1 MSPRTETPPS
11 GNAFHHRVHRPAEPD
26 GSAILLLHG
35 TGGTESDLL
44 PLGQALAPRAT
55 LLGVRGR
62 ASDEGVNRW
71 FRRLEMARF
80 DQDSIRDEAAAFA
93 AFLPD
98 LLESQGVDPARLTVL
113 GYSNGANF
121 AAALMALHP
130 GLLRRAILLRPML
143 VLEDLPEVD
152 LSGTEVLAI
161 SGQADPYGGYA
172 PALADWLKGAGARL
186 DSRALPTGHGLSQAD
201 LNIAADWLP
210 QGAT

>member
-1 MSPRTETPPS
+1 MTTA
-11 GNAFHHRVHRPAEPD
+11 AFAHHLHRPDAAD
-26 GSAILLLHG
+26 GSALLLLHG
-35 TGGTESDLL
+35 TGGTETDLI
-44 PLGQALAPRAT
+44 PLGQMLAPQAT
-55 LLGVRGR
+55 LLGLRGR
-62 ASDEGVNRW
+62 ATDEGVTRW

-80 DQDSIRDEAAAFA
+80 DQAQIRSEAQAFA
-93 AFLPD
+93 EALPE
-98 LLESQGVDPARLTVL
+98 LLQHERIDPTQLTVL